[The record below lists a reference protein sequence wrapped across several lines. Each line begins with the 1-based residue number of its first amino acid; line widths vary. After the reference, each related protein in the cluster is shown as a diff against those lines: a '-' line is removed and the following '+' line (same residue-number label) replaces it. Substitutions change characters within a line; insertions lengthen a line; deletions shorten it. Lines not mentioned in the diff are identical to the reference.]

1 MDPWFGKIP
10 GGGHDNPVL
19 YSCLKFPMDRGVW
32 WAMVYGVTE
41 SDITEQ
47 LSVYALGIENAFPT
61 KILVTDQRVIE
72 ERSSSINIL

>member
-10 GGGHDNPVL
+10 GGGHDSPVL
-19 YSCLKFPMDRGVW
+19 YSCLKVPMDRGVW
-32 WAMVYGVTE
+32 WAVVYGVTQ